1 MTAAQ
6 KANQLRFKK
15 VQAEAKKLKAKN
27 KKLTHIQAVK
37 QAWAI
42 ILKTGKSKKIAAVKI
57 IQKGE
62 KKNAKVTKVLQQTR
76 TKKGLFKGYKKVAGT
91 KTHKDTKSHNV
102 NIRVVS
108 GIVGAFNNLE
118 KLINE
123 KEKAENKIYNI
134 KGLIKGAGDIET
146 KNHYKFW
153 LKRYKSY
160 LLGLKKQITEAKKH
174 I

>member
-27 KKLTHIQAVK
+27 KKLSHVEAVK
-37 QAWAI
+37 KAWAI

-108 GIVGAFNNLE
+108 GIE
-118 KLINE
+118 K
-123 KEKAENKIYNI
+123 
-134 KGLIKGAGDIET
+134 T
-146 KNHYKFW
+146 KF
-153 LKRYKSY
+153 Y
-160 LLGLKKQITEAKKH
+160 L
-174 I
+174 